1 MSFVD
6 ITIKPNV
13 EEMKAIDPTTF
24 KQFLGSTVGLSQ
36 DYEFLADFA
45 WNEHYNMEIVFLY
58 ARTTDMPP
66 AELNVLISKM
76 Q

>member
-24 KQFLGSTVGLSQ
+24 KQFLGSIDGLL

>member
-24 KQFLGSTVGLSQ
+24 KQFLGSFDGLH

-58 ARTTDMPP
+58 ARNTDMPP
-66 AELNVLISKM
+66 AELNGLISKM